1 MKKFLKNLKQ
11 YINYIMKVSFKDLLI
26 NVVILCCIV
35 LLSVLVYLPVG
46 IIEDLI
52 RSFIVVWIH
61 FEGVPAVLF
70 TWTFKLISFIC
81 AVITFIY
88 LFNKRFDD
96 IEAFKEQVSNPKK
109 SIDNEMVN
117 TKVKVEEEEIEL
129 PKEKDD
135 KKGA

>member
-11 YINYIMKVSFKDLLI
+11 YVNYIMKVNFKDLLV
-26 NVVILCCIV
+26 NVVILGCIV
-35 LLSVLVYLPVG
+35 LLSILIYLPVG
-46 IIEDLI
+46 LIEDLI
-52 RSFIVVWIH
+52 RSFIVVWMP
-61 FEGVPAVLF
+61 FEGTPAVLF
-70 TWTFKLISFIC
+70 TWTFSLISFIC

-96 IEAFKEQVSNPKK
+96 IEAFKDQVSNPKK
-109 SIDNEMVN
+109 SIDKEMDK
-117 TKVKVEEEEIEL
+117 TKVKVEEEEIDL